1 MVVGLLQ
8 QGVYCQELDS
18 QAKLDIVLA
27 LKEPELVLLCLL
39 RQEVYWQVLLCLL
52 LQGVYWQVLLCL
64 EL

>member
-1 MVVGLLQ
+1 MVVGLVQ
-8 QGVYCQELDS
+8 QGVYWQELDS

-27 LKEPELVLLCLL
+27 LKEPEFVRLSLL

-52 LQGVYWQVLLCL
+52 LQGVDWQVLLCL